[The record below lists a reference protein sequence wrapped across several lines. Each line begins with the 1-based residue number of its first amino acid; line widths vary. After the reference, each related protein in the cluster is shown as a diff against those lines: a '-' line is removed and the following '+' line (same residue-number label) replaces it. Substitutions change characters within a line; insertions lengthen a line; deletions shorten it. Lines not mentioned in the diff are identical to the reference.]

1 MTLTEEILALAG
13 QGSAGL
19 NEADRMGLLAAAEK
33 LTSAL
38 ENPIEKFARLFMIF
52 IEDNSAEEK
61 TYTVAPFGHA
71 LATGSPLRSAVL
83 HFSQVFVSTAAMPD
97 YFAANGYKN
106 PSSALDSPFT
116 FGFNCKDTT
125 YFDFLARPGQE
136 EMAAAFNET
145 MALQRLN
152 EEPGFVASYPVERL
166 KIEDPQRV
174 LFVDIGGGIG
184 HQLLKFRERSVAANM
199 PGTLVLEDLPGVVS
213 EAKNLPDDV
222 VKVGHDFFQPQTES
236 VKGAKAFY
244 LRTVLHDWPKVEAEA
259 VLRNIVNIMAED
271 SVVLLHE
278 TVLPA
283 TRVEHFDAKV
293 DWHLMNL
300 GALERT
306 EKQWRTLV
314 EGVGLEVRGIWR
326 EPEGTK
332 GRRDL
337 IECALKAAA

>member
-1 MTLTEEILALAG
+1 
-13 QGSAGL
+13 
-19 NEADRMGLLAAAEK
+19 
-33 LTSAL
+33 
-38 ENPIEKFARLFMIF
+38 
-52 IEDNSAEEK
+52 
-61 TYTVAPFGHA
+61 
-71 LATGSPLRSAVL
+71 
-83 HFSQVFVSTAAMPD
+83 
-97 YFAANGYKN
+97 
-106 PSSALDSPFT
+106 
-116 FGFNCKDTT
+116 
-125 YFDFLARPGQE
+125 
-136 EMAAAFNET
+136 
-145 MALQRLN
+145 
-152 EEPGFVASYPVERL
+152 
-166 KIEDPQRV
+166 
-174 LFVDIGGGIG
+174 
-184 HQLLKFRERSVAANM
+184 
-199 PGTLVLEDLPGVVS
+199 
-213 EAKNLPDDV
+213 
-222 VKVGHDFFQPQTES
+222 
-236 VKGAKAFY
+236 
-244 LRTVLHDWPKVEAEA
+244 